1 MCPDA
6 RSTCNH
12 KRAELESLITDSGE
26 EVPVKFVAV
35 TETWLWADHTD
46 AQVNISGFNVSRSD
60 RRSRGGGGVLLY
72 SHENYPISEVEKYD
86 DSFCLNGVERFP
98 TNTPSRLIR
107 HTALVYT
114 LVIFRYSSLFWTLYP
129 PSCNARRSIDMALS
143 HWSMA
148 KLI

>member
-12 KRAELESLITDSGE
+12 LRAELESLITDSGE

-86 DSFCLNGVERFP
+86 DSFCQCLFAKFDSLKMAVFVVYRP
-98 TNTPSRLIR
+98 PNTDRESFRGCLAFVRDCIEGRLDDSSRC
-107 HTALVYT
+107 V
-114 LVIFRYSSLFWTLYP
+114 
-129 PSCNARRSIDMALS
+129 
-143 HWSMA
+143 
-148 KLI
+148 